1 MFNDTLRFLI
11 IFLYAIC
18 ISFKLFNTKLSHKI
32 HFVSLS
38 ILSLVLFFATYF
50 SFHHIEELAFILP
63 ILFLWFFISLI
74 TLQPRTCFVVAT
86 LSFMTSYCLFA
97 IGGFVL
103 TISFSL
109 FRHITYINFPLLII
123 IFSGVFEFFLVK
135 ILFAFNRFKKGMPF
149 LLSTNFI
156 NIANGISLLLIAILM
171 FKPFRYKKISTGLF
185 LLTSFVLCLSILIY
199 WWQAQLT
206 KSYKHAL
213 ELRELES
220 LRTELQEKDKLIQ
233 KLTKQNESL
242 GKLIH
247 KDNKLIPAMDNAVR
261 EYLATDFSDIT
272 RAHEKGTALLIEIEE
287 LSKNRTNIIA
297 EIYQNKCKQHAT
309 GITALD
315 TLLNYMEKR
324 AYQDKVQFS
333 VHIATELAQH
343 IPSKINTDDLIHVL
357 SDLLENALIATANSN
372 TAHVQLQFYQS
383 QKNFVVEVADTGI
396 PFAIPSLVHLG
407 LTRLTTHADTGG
419 SGIGLMDIW
428 EIKEKYR
435 ASLHI
440 TEYEANQPYT
450 KKISL
455 IFNKKNIYSIT
466 SCRHEEIAQQSK
478 RNDLQLYKSKK
489 N

>member
-1 MFNDTLRFLI
+1 MYI
-11 IFLYAIC
+11 
-18 ISFKLFNTKLSHKI
+18 
-32 HFVSLS
+32 
-38 ILSLVLFFATYF
+38 
-50 SFHHIEELAFILP
+50 ILP
-63 ILFLWFFISLI
+63 ILLAILALILNTTFIDLTYIIPLLLLWGYIGFLTFRPQESFVTLSISFGISFALHAFSSVISTILIYPFHPETSAFPYTAISLVTALI
-74 TLQPRTCFVVAT
+74 EL
-86 LSFMTSYCLFA
+86 L
-97 IGGFVL
+97 L
-103 TISFSL
+103 T
-109 FRHITYINFPLLII
+109 
-123 IFSGVFEFFLVK
+123 FFLFK
-135 ILFAFNRFKKGMPF
+135 IKRFKKGMPF
-149 LLSTNFI
+149 LTSTSCANFATFI
-156 NIANGISLLLIAILM
+156 CLFLYAFSIYTPANGVNHKFRVVKFLVFILSLAA
-171 FKPFRYKKISTGLF
+171 
-185 LLTSFVLCLSILIY
+185 LIY

-272 RAHEKGTALLIEIEE
+272 SAHEKGTALLIEIEE

-343 IPSKINTDDLIHVL
+343 IPSKISTDDLIHVL

-396 PFAIPSLVHLG
+396 PFAIPSLVYLG
-407 LTRLTTHADTGG
+407 LTQLTTHADTGG